1 MNFSLSDPVNNLS
14 QIYKKKKKK
23 KNWKQK
29 NTKDAKK
36 EEKSNLYAILLG
48 LKIINY
54 ATNERNAR
62 KYG

>member
-1 MNFSLSDPVNNLS
+1 MNFSLSDLVNNLS
-14 QIYKKKKKK
+14 QIYKK
-23 KNWKQK
+23 K

-54 ATNERNAR
+54 VTNARNVR